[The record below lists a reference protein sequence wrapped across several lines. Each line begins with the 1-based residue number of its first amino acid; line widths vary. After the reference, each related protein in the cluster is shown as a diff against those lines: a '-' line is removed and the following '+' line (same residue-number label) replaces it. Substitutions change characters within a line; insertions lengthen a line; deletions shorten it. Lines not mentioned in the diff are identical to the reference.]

1 MAYKV
6 GLISLGCPKN
16 QVDAEAM
23 LASLDAAGFEIVD
36 YVDGCDAVLINTCG
50 FIDDAK
56 KEAIENILDMV
67 ELKKEGIVG
76 SIIVTGCLA
85 QRLTR

>member
-23 LASLDAAGFEIVD
+23 LASLDAAGFER
-36 YVDGCDAVLINTCG
+36 YMERFRAGLETERTAVRYL
-50 FIDDAK
+50 
-56 KEAIENILDMV
+56 
-67 ELKKEGIVG
+67 
-76 SIIVTGCLA
+76 
-85 QRLTR
+85 